1 MTLEIETR
9 CIHSLN
15 HDEKQHPYGA
25 VSIPIYQTQSLAI
38 QESEKV
44 KATIIQE
51 KAILQGLI

>member
-25 VSIPIYQTQSLAI
+25 VFHPYISNSNL
-38 QESEKV
+38 
-44 KATIIQE
+44 
-51 KAILQGLI
+51 